1 MTGKLLFKIPIP
13 PCGEKNPGGDIT
25 VTEPAPQVYLMTIT
39 SGPDNRI
46 TTASVTAILD
56 ALDLLEFSPDKYPP
70 GVLITTS
77 GLPKFYSNGLDLEH
91 ALATE
96 DFMPTKLYKMF
107 ARFLTYPMPT
117 VALINGHAFAAGIMT
132 AMHHDYRIMNPT
144 RGFVCVNELD
154 FGVPLTAAMS
164 SIFRIKTSPATYRK
178 LLLEAHR
185 FGGPEAVEAG
195 IVDAVGGL
203 DEALRFVAERK
214 LTQKPKSGIYGLLK
228 SEMYRESMDLLCAE
242 GHEREVK
249 RVEANAVAEEERR
262 AVGER
267 RVGEIK
273 GRAKL

>member
-132 AMHHDYRIMNPT
+132 AMHHDYRIMNPS

-164 SIFRIKTSPATYRK
+164 AIFRIKTSPQTYRK

-228 SEMYRESMDLLCAE
+228 SEMYRESVDLLSAE

-262 AVGER
+262 AVGEK
-267 RVGEIK
+267 RVREIK